1 VGVVRS
7 TRRRRITALVV
18 AAVVVVLLAIAIPL
32 GWSAVTS
39 GQSNS
44 SNTVD
49 GAKPIDSAMLGGS
62 APGSLISA
70 MTMPD
75 FDKTPNGQRLQS
87 ARVVYVST
95 EGDTGK
101 PTEVSG
107 SVFTP
112 PGPAPVGGWP
122 VVALAHGTLGIDNPC
137 GPSLFG
143 SLLGMADQI
152 SHLADQ
158 GYAVA
163 FADYQGLGY
172 DGVHP
177 YLDAR
182 TAGFNVIDA
191 VRALRHTFKDVSP
204 RWAAF
209 GGSQGGGA
217 SWAAD
222 EQASTYAP
230 DLNLVG
236 AVSISPAA
244 DVAGIVD
251 KAQAATLTTDQRAI
265 FEIIVESMARL
276 HPDINRDD
284 YRRGEAAQYWD
295 VLTACSGPKVH
306 ERTMVAGD
314 VDPHELAPVDE
325 QAADRLR
332 GYLEG
337 WALPQRKLSAPMAI
351 AYGGADTYVDSQW
364 VDKAIA
370 RACQLGDNL
379 TITFEPGKGHG
390 DVDFDALSKWMA
402 DRFAGKSVTSGCP

>member
-1 VGVVRS
+1 MS
-7 TRRRRITALVV
+7 PRRRRRVTAYVV
-18 AAVVVVLLAIAIPL
+18 GAVAVVVLAVAVPL

-39 GQSNS
+39 GQADQSGQ
-44 SNTVD
+44 TD
-49 GAKPIDSAMLGGS
+49 QAKPIASATLGGT

-70 MTMPD
+70 TTMPD
-75 FDKTPNGQRLQS
+75 FDKTPPGRRLQS

-101 PTEVSG
+101 PTQVSG

-112 PGPAPVGGWP
+112 PGQAPAGGWP

-143 SLLGMADQI
+143 SLLGMAEQI
-152 SHLADQ
+152 SKLADQ

-172 DGVHP
+172 GGVHP

-182 TAGFNVIDA
+182 TAGFNVIDS
-191 VRALRHTFKDVSP
+191 VRALRHTFADVSP

-217 SWAAD
+217 SWAAN

-265 FEIIVESMARL
+265 FEIIVESLARL
-276 HPDINRDD
+276 HPDVDRDD
-284 YRRGEAAQYWD
+284 YRRGEAKQYWD

-306 ERTMVAGD
+306 ERTMIAGD
-314 VDPHELAPVDE
+314 VDPHDLAPANAA
-325 QAADRLR
+325 AADRLR
-332 GYLEG
+332 NYLAG
-337 WALPQRKLSAPMAI
+337 WALPQRKLSAPMAV

-370 RACQLGDNL
+370 RACQLGDDL

-390 DVDFDALSKWMA
+390 DVDFDALSTWMA
-402 DRFAGKSVTSGCP
+402 DRFAGRPVANDCS